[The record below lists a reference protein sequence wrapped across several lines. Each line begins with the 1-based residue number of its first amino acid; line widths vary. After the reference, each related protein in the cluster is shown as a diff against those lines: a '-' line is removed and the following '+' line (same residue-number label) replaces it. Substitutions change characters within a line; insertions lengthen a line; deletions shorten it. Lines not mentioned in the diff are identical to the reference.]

1 MDMTKQLTSIA
12 INGMLGYGYPVE
24 SLHRGLKF
32 SPDVLGVDAGSTDAG
47 PFYLGHGLPLTAPR
61 QIERDLRPAM
71 LAAKKAKIPLIV
83 GSAGFGG
90 AKPHVDLFLA
100 IADRVAR
107 EEGLRFRVAV
117 IYADLDRSMVRNA
130 LANGSVRPLA
140 GAPALTQED
149 VASCTQLVG
158 QMGTAPLIAAL
169 DAGVDMIIAGRACD
183 TAIYAAM
190 PILRGFD
197 HGLAIHMAK
206 IMECGAQCGLPLAP
220 NDCLMGVIKPDH
232 FLIKTLHPERRV
244 TPESVAAHS
253 LYEQPDPYLIHEPEG
268 TVDMRDSH
276 FEQIDPFTVR
286 VSGSKLSAP
295 DGPATIK
302 VEGARLVGYRAVTVA
317 GIRDPSVIANLDVV
331 TARAQEMAFSNLQGV
346 PTSNVMINWRA
357 YGRDAV
363 LGQHEPE
370 RQHVPHEVGLMIEAI
385 AETQELANTV
395 LAMLRS
401 SALHCPFEGRK
412 TTAGNLA
419 FPFSPSDLAGGP
431 VYEFAAYHLMDVDD
445 SNKLFKPQI
454 MTLGIAA

>member
-1 MDMTKQLTSIA
+1 MAEQVTSIA
-12 INGMLGYGYPVE
+12 INGMLGYGYPVD
-24 SLHRGLKF
+24 SLHRGLEY
-32 SPDVLGVDAGSTDAG
+32 SPDILGVDAGSTDAG

-71 LAAKKAKIPLIV
+71 LAARKARVPLIV

-90 AKPHVDLFLA
+90 AKPHVELFLA
-100 IADRVAR
+100 IADRIAR
-107 EEGLRFRVAV
+107 EESLRLRVAV
-117 IYADLDRSMVRNA
+117 IYADLDRAMVLDA
-130 LANGSVRPLA
+130 LAAGRVRPLA
-140 GAPALTQED
+140 GAPALTQD
-149 VASCTQLVG
+149 AIKACTQLVG

-169 DAGVDMIIAGRACD
+169 DTGVDMIIAGRSCD

-268 TVDMRDSH
+268 TVDMRDSD

-286 VSGSKLSAP
+286 VSGSRLSAP
-295 DGPATIK
+295 DGPTTIK
-302 VEGARLVGYRAVTVA
+302 MEGARLVGYRAVTMA
-317 GIRDPSVIANLDVV
+317 GVRDPSVIANLDVV
-331 TARAQEMAFSNLQGV
+331 TNRAQEMAFSNLQGV
-346 PTSNVMINWRA
+346 STANVTVNWRA

-370 RQHVPHEVGLMIEAI
+370 RRQAPHEVGLMIEAI
-385 AETQELANTV
+385 ADTQELANTV

-419 FPFSPSDLAGGP
+419 FPFSPSDLVGGP
-431 VYEFAAYHLMDVDD
+431 VYEFAAYHLLEVED
-445 SNKLFKPQI
+445 SSKLFKPQI
-454 MTLGIAA
+454 MTLGVGA

>member
-1 MDMTKQLTSIA
+1 MTEHLTSIA
-12 INGMLGYGYPVE
+12 INGMLGYGYPVA
-24 SLHRGLKF
+24 SVHRGLEHG
-32 SPDVLGVDAGSTDAG
+32 PDVLGVDAGSTDAG

-71 LAAKKAKIPLIV
+71 LAAKKAKVPLIV

-90 AKPHVDLFLA
+90 AKPHVELFLS
-100 IADRVAR
+100 IADRIAR

-117 IYADLDRSMVRNA
+117 IYADLDRAMVVDA
-130 LANGSVRPLA
+130 LAAGQVRPLA
-140 GAPALTQED
+140 GAPALSQD
-149 VASCTQLVG
+149 AIKSCTQLVG

-220 NDCLMGVIKPDH
+220 NDCLMGVIKRDH
-232 FLIKTLHPERRV
+232 FLIKTLHPDRRV

-268 TVDMRDSH
+268 TVDMRDSD

-286 VSGSKLSAP
+286 VSGSKLSSP
-295 DGPATIK
+295 DGPTTIK
-302 VEGARLVGYRAVTVA
+302 MEGARLVGYRAVTVA
-317 GIRDPSVIANLDVV
+317 GIRDPNVIANLDVV
-331 TARAQEMAFSNLQGV
+331 TKRAQEMAFSNLQGV
-346 PTSNVMINWRA
+346 SASNMTVSWRA

-363 LGQHEPE
+363 LGQPEPD
-370 RQHVPHEVGLMIEAI
+370 RQRAPHEVGLMIEAI
-385 AETQELANTV
+385 AETQELASTV

-431 VYEFAAYHLMDVDD
+431 VYEFSAYHLMDVED
-445 SNKLFKPQI
+445 SSKLFKPQV
-454 MTLGIAA
+454 MTLGVGA

>member
-1 MDMTKQLTSIA
+1 MTEHLTSIA
-12 INGMLGYGYPVE
+12 INGMLGYGYPVA
-24 SLHRGLKF
+24 SLHRGLEHG
-32 SPDVLGVDAGSTDAG
+32 PDVLGVDAGSTDAG

-71 LAAKKAKIPLIV
+71 LAAKKAKVPLIV

-90 AKPHVDLFLA
+90 AKPHVELFLS
-100 IADRVAR
+100 IADRIAR
-107 EEGLRFRVAV
+107 EESLHLRVAV
-117 IYADLDRSMVRNA
+117 IYADLDRAMVVDA
-130 LANGSVRPLA
+130 LAAGRVHPLA
-140 GAPALTQED
+140 GAPALSQDAIT
-149 VASCTQLVG
+149 SCTQLVG

-220 NDCLMGVIKPDH
+220 NDCLMGVIKRDH

-268 TVDMRDSH
+268 TVDMRDSD

-286 VSGSKLSAP
+286 VSGSKLSSP
-295 DGPATIK
+295 DGPTTIK
-302 VEGARLVGYRAVTVA
+302 MEGARLVGYRAVTVA
-317 GIRDPSVIANLDVV
+317 GIRDPNVIANLDVV
-331 TARAQEMAFSNLQGV
+331 TRRAQEMAFSNLQGV
-346 PTSNVMINWRA
+346 SPDSVTVNWRA

-363 LGQHEPE
+363 LGQHEPD
-370 RQHVPHEVGLMIEAI
+370 RRHAPHEVGLMIEAI
-385 AETQELANTV
+385 AETQELASTV

-431 VYEFAAYHLMDVDD
+431 VYEFSAYHLMDVED
-445 SNKLFKPQI
+445 SSTLFKPQV
-454 MTLGIAA
+454 MTLGVGA